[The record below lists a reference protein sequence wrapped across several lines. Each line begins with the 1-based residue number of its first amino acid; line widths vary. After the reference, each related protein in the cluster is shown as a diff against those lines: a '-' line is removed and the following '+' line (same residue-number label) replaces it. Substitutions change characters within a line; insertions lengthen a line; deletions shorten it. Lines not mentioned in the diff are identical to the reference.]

1 MVLSMLSSVGRPS
14 RAARQEEQMAYDRA
28 HGHLERVRRRSA
40 AHRRDLPATTQGDR
54 QPVPAGDAAVGRLP
68 ADQPARAADLREVY
82 SGAGFYVILTDR
94 AVDGNACRL
103 GSGALRA
110 IYRGECGTVRR
121 RIQSHLFNSLYN
133 SDYDQRSSRYS
144 SDPKNVG
151 RSFYEPH
158 WPHCLKLDPG
168 GPSGINID
176 QAPHSNFSWL
186 VLVHR
191 MSGSSQRVRQLAELA
206 FDDAFGHPS
215 ASRDA

>member
-1 MVLSMLSSVGRPS
+1 M
-14 RAARQEEQMAYDRA
+14 YDVSLMKSELLNAIAVTER
-28 HGHLERVRRRSA
+28 RVRAQFSEA
-40 AHRRDLPATTQGDR
+40 FVSIYADSVVPDR
-54 QPVPAGDAAVGRLP
+54 FPSGCPPIDRLVL
-68 ADQPARAADLREVY
+68 ARAADLREVY